1 MDLGGEDDTAA
12 VVVVVGLGE
21 DAMDSVLDLE
31 LGGEDDC
38 IPSPAF

>member
-1 MDLGGEDDTAA
+1 MGGEDDTA
-12 VVVVVGLGE
+12 VVVLVGPGE

-38 IPSPAF
+38 IPSPAV